1 MAKNPLTDLKAK
13 YKEISLKFSKQS
25 RREQIMII
33 VAIVVVA
40 VFPLYMNLVDPAIN
54 KIKKVKAEQNTI
66 IEETS
71 NTQLELNNILVQLQ
85 EDPAEALRKEKEEIQ
100 IKIKNLDEDLTSQTV
115 DLIPAYEMPGMLK
128 DVLANTSGLTLLS
141 MKNETPKVLIEQE
154 NGVSLYRHG
163 TTIVLQGSY
172 LSVLSY
178 LQLLENLNK
187 KFIWGTLNYEVKEY
201 PKGVVQIHVYTL
213 SSNKDFIRG

>member
-1 MAKNPLTDLKAK
+1 MAKNPLTDLKTK

-100 IKIKNLDEDLTSQTV
+100 TKIKNLDEDLTSQTV